1 MRFLFGQLCSLC
13 RPDDVKSKN
22 AFLERNTIA
31 YIDYKYIGYAFKN
44 RRAVPQVLAW

>member
-1 MRFLFGQLCSLC
+1 MPHREVIPLTTLEKVL
-13 RPDDVKSKN
+13 SKN